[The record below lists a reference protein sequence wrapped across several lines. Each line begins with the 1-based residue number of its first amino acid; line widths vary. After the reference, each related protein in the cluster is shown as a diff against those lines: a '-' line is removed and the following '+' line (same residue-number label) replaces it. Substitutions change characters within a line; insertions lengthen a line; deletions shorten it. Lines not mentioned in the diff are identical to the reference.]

1 MRRRRSEPI
10 ATEGWEYDTR
20 VRVNMP
26 GHMLHN
32 MLGTVVDIETDTLQ
46 VRFDVVTEPM
56 KGYGDTKKG
65 LANIEPKY
73 LERV

>member
-1 MRRRRSEPI
+1 
-10 ATEGWEYDTR
+10 
-20 VRVNMP
+20 MP